1 MAESINNDPGDDP
14 MPMPPMGKINQLK
27 YSMLKSVTP
36 TVLDKNLIR
45 AKAIDLVLAGD
56 MDEYTWT
63 INGKRFTEEKYIEIK
78 ENEVITF
85 RFINKTMMHHPMHL
99 HGHFFRFLNGQG
111 DFAPLFHTIDVPPM
125 MMGMPTPP
133 VVIEFHANEPGIWF
147 LHCHN
152 LYHMKM
158 GMARLVKY
166 KDFKPSPED
175 QAALIKDQKKW
186 GPLMTHDDD
195 LFMNTKTTFST
206 NKTDLKLTMKKGNY
220 ELEAELELDE
230 NQIKNLDGEIIL
242 KKVIDN
248 WTRVGTGIMIE
259 DQKVYAA
266 LMTSYRAKNDIMVS
280 GYLRHDGK
288 AIIRLNK
295 SFQISD
301 RVSLNLTP
309 EINYKN
315 KVGAEV
321 EALLNYQVT
330 KRFSIN
336 ANATASKD
344 DKNTVG
350 VGFSLSF

>member
-1 MAESINNDPGDDP
+1 
-14 MPMPPMGKINQLK
+14 
-27 YSMLKSVTP
+27 
-36 TVLDKNLIR
+36 
-45 AKAIDLVLAGD
+45 
-56 MDEYTWT
+56 
-63 INGKRFTEEKYIEIK
+63 
-78 ENEVITF
+78 
-85 RFINKTMMHHPMHL
+85 
-99 HGHFFRFLNGQG
+99 
-111 DFAPLFHTIDVPPM
+111 
-125 MMGMPTPP
+125 
-133 VVIEFHANEPGIWF
+133 
-147 LHCHN
+147 
-152 LYHMKM
+152 
-158 GMARLVKY
+158 
-166 KDFKPSPED
+166 
-175 QAALIKDQKKW
+175 
-186 GPLMTHDDD
+186 
-195 LFMNTKTTFST
+195 
-206 NKTDLKLTMKKGNY
+206 
-220 ELEAELELDE
+220 
-230 NQIKNLDGEIIL
+230 
-242 KKVIDN
+242 
-248 WTRVGTGIMIE
+248 MIE